1 MSAKDRDFL
10 LQILQSVN
18 KGQLIQVKQNR
29 TEAVKAKQVADKAGP
44 LSLQDKENIKSI
56 FDMFGGAHPKGYVE
70 QVYLANSKDTEKTLD
85 MFLTGRG
92 LPKSA
97 AETELVVEVKPA
109 VKVDARAYVLDEFK
123 DILFPRSKNKFEL
136 AHEKA
141 MAIKM

>member
-1 MSAKDRDFL
+1 
-10 LQILQSVN
+10 
-18 KGQLIQVKQNR
+18 
-29 TEAVKAKQVADKAGP
+29 
-44 LSLQDKENIKSI
+44 
-56 FDMFGGAHPKGYVE
+56 MFGGAHPKGYVE

-97 AETELVVEVKPA
+97 AETELVVEVKPT
-109 VKVDARAYVLDEFK
+109 VKVDARSYVLDEFK